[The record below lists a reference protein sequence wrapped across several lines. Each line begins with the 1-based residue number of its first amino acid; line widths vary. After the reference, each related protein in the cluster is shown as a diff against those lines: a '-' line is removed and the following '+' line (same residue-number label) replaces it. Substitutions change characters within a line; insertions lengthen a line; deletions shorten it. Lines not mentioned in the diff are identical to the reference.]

1 MKNIVII
8 LISLVMASCGTD
20 GYRAKVISTGQLITV
35 CDYYDVQPEVGDT
48 VVCRKLNGNEWTI
61 DNNASGHDTLY
72 LMSDSVLGRW
82 IIEDRVVK
90 LVRAL

>member
-8 LISLVMASCGTD
+8 LIGLLMASCGAD
-20 GYRAKVISTGQLITV
+20 RYRAQIVSNGQLITV

-48 VVCRKLNGNEWTI
+48 IVCRKLSGGEWTI
-61 DNNASGHDTLY
+61 DNSSSGHDTLY
-72 LMSDSVLGRW
+72 LMNDSVLGRC

-90 LVRAL
+90 LVKAL